1 MDKNSKLKFGTG
13 ELRYICEFKK
23 INFKR
28 NGYVVVPN
36 VLNINDIRLIKDI
49 SSKFFGRKI

>member
-1 MDKNSKLKFGTG
+1 MNLKNKFQ
-13 ELRYICEFKK
+13 
-23 INFKR
+23 R

-49 SSKFFGRKI
+49 SSKIFGRKYKNSARWSS